1 MIEAGLEALQAF
13 VFGMLLTIDAMVYS
27 LISWVYQ
34 IILVLCNANILGNG
48 FEMQNLVRRIYTII
62 GVVVLFLVAY
72 SLLKSLVN
80 PDEALKG
87 KKSPVTII
95 RDVIIS
101 VVLIAVIPS
110 IFDFAMGF
118 QSALLTKNTIG
129 SLILG
134 NTVSVGTKEEDSQ
147 SVILNGG
154 TTIAT
159 GVLEAFLHPDYS
171 KPTCKRVGL
180 SEDYP
185 NGYNCDDIK
194 VSLSDRE
201 VTFQEYWKLMQDNNN
216 LYAITNL
223 NKLVVGSGPLT
234 YYWLISTIAGA
245 FVLFVLLSYC
255 FDIAVRSVKLAVFEL
270 IAPLPIL
277 ARLLPNEQGSK
288 TFNNWV
294 KATISTYTE
303 VFIRLA
309 ILFFAVLVIKIIVQN
324 FPSMLAPLFSG
335 EAGWTVALFA
345 QMFLII
351 GVILFVKQAPEIIKE
366 ITGLDGGKYN
376 VLGSAMRG
384 LSTVGAIATGATK
397 AFNTAKDKDAEGWRK
412 GLNMANR
419 FKSGVLGGLKSA
431 YNVAGKEY
439 KKPSDLKTN
448 THDAVEDVINKQR
461 KRQAAAQARKQD
473 YKSYAENLKQGDH
486 EPDIIYRARKAAPTV
501 AKFLHDRKEEITDW
515 AGAGDF
521 DTAKL
526 ARTKEMA
533 DQIKSQFDTMEG
545 AWNKKK
551 AYSDTQSKLKEAEG
565 LLSQIKAAKAKGMS
579 DADILKNYGTSLDQA
594 QTNATAAKAA
604 FNGYVRT
611 ERGQK
616 ADIIV
621 QAAREMQLVAAQYS
635 DVKLDQERI
644 IKRTGGPADH
654 QAMRD
659 AIAKYGDLSVKDNL
673 KLFEHD
679 LREGDEQEYKDAKA
693 FIDYFDNMKKE
704 AQEVKGDAVYQEH
717 AKGAAAKKKE
727 EK

>member
-27 LISWVYQ
+27 LVSWVYQ

-101 VVLIAVIPS
+101 VVLIAVIPT
-110 IFDFAMGF
+110 IFEFAMGF

-134 NTVSVGTKEEDSQ
+134 NTVSVGTESEDTNT
-147 SVILNGG
+147 VILSGG

-171 KPTCKRVGL
+171 QCERVGL

-185 NGYNCDDIK
+185 NGYNCDSIK
-194 VSLSDRE
+194 ISLSDRE
-201 VTFQEYWKLMQDNNN
+201 VTFQEFWKIMQDNNN

-223 NKLVVGSGPLT
+223 NKYVVGSGPLT

-255 FDIAVRSVKLAVFEL
+255 FDIAVRSVKLAVYEL

-294 KATISTYTE
+294 KATISTYAE

-309 ILFFAVLVIKIIVQN
+309 ILFFAVLVIKIIIQN
-324 FPSMLAPLFSG
+324 FPSMLAPLFTG
-335 EAGWTVALFA
+335 AGGWQVALFA
-345 QMFLII
+345 QMFLIV

-473 YKSYAENLKQGDH
+473 YKSYAENMKQGDH
-486 EPDIIYRARKAAPTV
+486 EPDIIYRARQAAPTM
-501 AKFLHDRKEEITDW
+501 AKFLHDRKVEIADW

-526 ARTKEMA
+526 TRTKEMA

-579 DADILKNYGTSLDQA
+579 DADILKNYGISLDQA

-621 QAAREMQLVAAQYS
+621 QAAREMQLTAAQYS
-635 DVKLDQERI
+635 DVKLKQENI
-644 IKRTGGPADH
+644 LKRSPDDRA
-654 QAMRD
+654 AMER
-659 AIAKYGDLSVKDNL
+659 ALAKYGDLSVKDNL

-717 AKGAAAKKKE
+717 AKGASAKKKE